1 MNTHFLKIF
10 KKNFIKLFFKNII
23 MNIIKNLPLAI
34 TGLILAILSLG
45 KIFTDFS
52 GIFFIIGSIL
62 IFLVFLKLVLHFKL
76 FNTELNN
83 LIALSTFGTFSMALM
98 LFSTYLKPLFMPLS
112 ESIAFGIW
120 ILGIMIHLSIAIVF
134 TKKYVIDEFD
144 IETVFATWWIVYI
157 GITMAAITAPAF
169 DLSQY
174 GHIFFGIGFILMIP
188 TLILVSYRYL
198 KFTAIEDKNKP
209 FICIYT
215 ALFSILIVGYVNA
228 LTINENFLSI
238 IYIGACIFYIFAIYH
253 AIRLLIFERLEFVP
267 SFSAFTFPFVI
278 STIATGEAY
287 KFFGFSLLNY
297 IFYIQGIIA
306 LILVIYV
313 SYKYFRYLM
322 KTN

>member
-1 MNTHFLKIF
+1 
-10 KKNFIKLFFKNII
+10 

-62 IFLVFLKLVLHFKL
+62 IFLILLKLVLHFDA
-76 FNTELNN
+76 FNNELNN

-157 GITMAAITAPAF
+157 GITMASITAPA
-169 DLSQY
+169 Y
-174 GHIFFGIGFILMIP
+174 GLEKYGFIFFGIGFLLMIP

-198 KFTAIEDKNKP
+198 KFTAIDDQFKP

-228 LTINENFLSI
+228 LTINENFLSL

-253 AIRLLIFERLEFVP
+253 AIRLLILERLEFVP

-287 KFFGFSLLNY
+287 KFFGLSLLNH
-297 IFYIQGIIA
+297 IFYIQAIIA

-313 SYKYFRYLM
+313 SYKYFRFLM

>member
-1 MNTHFLKIF
+1 
-10 KKNFIKLFFKNII
+10 

-62 IFLVFLKLVLHFKL
+62 IFLVLLKLVLHFKL

-157 GITMAAITAPAF
+157 GITMASITAP
-169 DLSQY
+169 SY
-174 GHIFFGIGFILMIP
+174 GLEKYGFIFFGIGFLLMIP

-198 KFTAIEDKNKP
+198 KFTAIDDQFKP

-228 LTINENFLSI
+228 LTINGNFLSL

-253 AIRLLIFERLEFVP
+253 AIRLLILERLEFVP

-297 IFYIQGIIA
+297 IFYIQAIIA

-313 SYKYFRYLM
+313 SYKYFRFLM

>member
-1 MNTHFLKIF
+1 
-10 KKNFIKLFFKNII
+10 

-62 IFLVFLKLVLHFKL
+62 IFLVLLKLVLHFKL

-120 ILGIMIHLSIAIVF
+120 ILGIIIHLSIAIVF

-157 GITMAAITAPAF
+157 GITMASITAPA
-169 DLSQY
+169 Y
-174 GHIFFGIGFILMIP
+174 GLEKYGFIFFGIGFLLMIP

-198 KFTAIEDKNKP
+198 KFTAIDDQFKP

-228 LTINENFLSI
+228 LTINENFLSL

-253 AIRLLIFERLEFVP
+253 AIRLLILERLEFVP

-287 KFFGFSLLNY
+287 KFFGFNLLNY
-297 IFYIQGIIA
+297 IFYIQAIIA

-313 SYKYFRYLM
+313 SYKYFRFLM

>member
-1 MNTHFLKIF
+1 
-10 KKNFIKLFFKNII
+10 

-45 KIFTDFS
+45 KIYTDFS

-62 IFLVFLKLVLHFKL
+62 IFLVLLKLVLHFDA
-76 FNTELNN
+76 FNNELNN

-112 ESIAFGIW
+112 QSIAFGIW
-120 ILGIMIHLSIAIVF
+120 ILGIIIHLSILLIF
-134 TKKYVIDEFD
+134 TKKYVIDKFD
-144 IETVFATWWIVYI
+144 METVFATWWIVYI
-157 GITMAAITAPAF
+157 GITMASITAPAYN
-169 DLSQY
+169 LQQY
-174 GHIFFGIGFILMIP
+174 GFIFFGIGFILMIP

-198 KFTAIEDKNKP
+198 KFTAIDNQFKP

>member
-1 MNTHFLKIF
+1 
-10 KKNFIKLFFKNII
+10 

-45 KIFTDFS
+45 KIYTDFS
-52 GIFFIIGSIL
+52 SIFFIIGSIL
-62 IFLVFLKLVLHFKL
+62 IFLVLLKLVLHFDT
-76 FNTELNN
+76 FNNELNN

-98 LFSTYLKPLFMPLS
+98 LFSTYLKPLFMPIS
-112 ESIAFGIW
+112 QSIAIGIW
-120 ILGIMIHLSIAIVF
+120 ILGIIIHLSIIILF
-134 TKKYVIDEFD
+134 TKNYVLKNFN
-144 IETVFATWWIVYI
+144 IENVLKNFNIEKVFATWWIVYI

-209 FICIYT
+209 FICIY
-215 ALFSILIVGYVNA
+215 AAILSILIVGYVNA
-228 LTINENFLSI
+228 LTIDGNFLSL
-238 IYIGACIFYIFAIYH
+238 IYIGACIFYIFAIYQ
-253 AIRLLIFERLEFVP
+253 AIKLLAIERLQFMP

-278 STIATGEAY
+278 SAIATGEAY
-287 KFFGFSLLNY
+287 KFFGFSILNY
-297 IFYIQGIIA
+297 LFYIQAIIA
-306 LILVIYV
+306 LILVIFV
-313 SYKYFRYLM
+313 SYKYLRFLM

>member
-1 MNTHFLKIF
+1 
-10 KKNFIKLFFKNII
+10 

-45 KIFTDFS
+45 KIFTDFN

-62 IFLVFLKLVLHFKL
+62 IFLVLLKLVLHFKL

-120 ILGIMIHLSIAIVF
+120 ILGIIIHLSIAIVF

-157 GITMAAITAPAF
+157 GITMASITAPPYN
-169 DLSQY
+169 LQQY
-174 GHIFFGIGFILMIP
+174 GFIFFGIGFLLMIP

-198 KFTAIEDKNKP
+198 KFTAIDDQFKP

-228 LTINENFLSI
+228 LTINENFLSL

-253 AIRLLIFERLEFVP
+253 AIRLLILERLEFVP

-287 KFFGFSLLNY
+287 KFFGLSLLNY
-297 IFYIQGIIA
+297 IFYIQAIIA

-313 SYKYFRYLM
+313 SYKYFRFLM

>member
-1 MNTHFLKIF
+1 
-10 KKNFIKLFFKNII
+10 

-45 KIFTDFS
+45 KIYTDFS
-52 GIFFIIGSIL
+52 SIFFIIGSIL
-62 IFLVFLKLVLHFKL
+62 IFLVLLKLVLHFDT
-76 FNTELNN
+76 FNNELNN

-98 LFSTYLKPLFMPLS
+98 LFSTYLKPLFMPIS
-112 ESIAFGIW
+112 QSIAIGIW
-120 ILGIMIHLSIAIVF
+120 ILGIIIHLSIIILF
-134 TKKYVIDEFD
+134 TKNYV
-144 IETVFATWWIVYI
+144 IVYI

-209 FICIYT
+209 FICIY
-215 ALFSILIVGYVNA
+215 AAILSILIVGYVNA
-228 LTINENFLSI
+228 LTIDGNFLSL
-238 IYIGACIFYIFAIYH
+238 IYIGACIFYIFAIYQ
-253 AIRLLIFERLEFVP
+253 AIKLLAIDRLQFMP

-278 STIATGEAY
+278 SAIATGEAY
-287 KFFGFSLLNY
+287 KFFGFSILNY
-297 IFYIQGIIA
+297 LFYIQAIIA
-306 LILVIYV
+306 LILVIFV
-313 SYKYFRYLM
+313 SYKYLRFLM

>member
-1 MNTHFLKIF
+1 
-10 KKNFIKLFFKNII
+10 

-45 KIFTDFS
+45 KVFADFS
-52 GIFFIIGSIL
+52 SIFFIIGSIL
-62 IFLVFLKLVLHFKL
+62 IFMVLLKLILHFDS
-76 FNTELNN
+76 FANELNN

-98 LFSTYLKPLFMPLS
+98 LFSTYLKPLFLPLS
-112 ESIAFGIW
+112 QDIAFGIW
-120 ILGIMIHLSIAIVF
+120 ILGIIIHLSIAIVF

-157 GITMAAITAPAF
+157 GITMASITAPA
-169 DLSQY
+169 Y
-174 GHIFFGIGFILMIP
+174 GLEKYGFIFFGMGFLLMIP

-198 KFTAIEDKNKP
+198 KFTAIDDKNKP

-215 ALFSILIVGYVNA
+215 ALLSILIVGYVNA
-228 LTINENFLSI
+228 MNIDGNFLSL

-253 AIRLLIFERLEFVP
+253 AIRLLILERLEFVP

-278 STIATGEAY
+278 SAIATGAAY
-287 KFFGFSLLNY
+287 KFFGLN
-297 IFYIQGIIA
+297 ILNHLFYIQAVIA

-313 SYKYFRYLM
+313 SYGYL
-322 KTN
+322 KFLLKSN